1 MVLLTAGG
9 GRAERNVMDS
19 GGDEVGVSEEPS
31 LQSRPRQG
39 CAEGLDHTDSAA
51 GEGDRPSAAN

>member
-9 GRAERNVMDS
+9 GRAERKATDS

>member
-1 MVLLTAGG
+1 MVLLTVGG
-9 GRAERNVMDS
+9 GRAERKAMDS
-19 GGDEVGVSEEPS
+19 GWDEVGVSGGPS
-31 LQSRPRQG
+31 VQSRPRQG